1 MGLSLAVSMRLEALD
16 NPWQSHRW
24 VLNSV
29 EADLGQFPQAKKFD
43 LAIGREVI
51 SAHQIDEN
59 NPDLWVFRGFHIDL
73 FVDEAEGY
81 YLNVSSPEP
90 SWFVMWRLAESEFH
104 PSKEIAMPHR
114 VMLSYNEAGRLLDG
128 GEQVDRFELS
138 GDILKSIE
146 DYVAEYYRPE
156 PKRRIRPASFEGAYR
171 PKEKLSGGSR

>member
-1 MGLSLAVSMRLEALD
+1 MGLSLAISMRCEALD

-24 VLNSV
+24 VLKSV
-29 EADLGQFPQAKKFD
+29 EADLGQYDQPKKFEVP
-43 LAIGREVI
+43 IGREMI
-51 SAHQIDEN
+51 TAHQLDQTSADE
-59 NPDLWVFRGFHIDL
+59 WVYRGFHIDL

-90 SWFVMWRLAESEFH
+90 SWFVMWRIEESEFH
-104 PSKEIAMPHR
+104 PSHEIAIPYR

-128 GEQVDRFELS
+128 GEQVDRFVLS
-138 GDILKSIE
+138 GEILKSIE

-171 PKEKLSGGSR
+171 PKEKLSGDSK

>member
-1 MGLSLAVSMRLEALD
+1 MGLSLAISMRLEALD

-24 VLNSV
+24 VLDRV
-29 EADLGQFPQAKKFD
+29 EADLGQFHQPKQFEI
-43 LAIGREVI
+43 AIGHELI
-51 SAHQIDEN
+51 TAHLIDEHN
-59 NPDLWVFRGFHIDL
+59 TDRWVFRGFHIDL

-104 PSKEIAMPHR
+104 PSNEIAIPYR

-128 GEQVDRFELS
+128 GEQVDRFQLS
-138 GDILKSIE
+138 GEILKSIE
-146 DYVAEYYRPE
+146 EYVAEYYRPE

-171 PKEKLSGGSR
+171 PGEKLSGGSR